1 MFRAARLVVFGALL
15 GVTGCQVR
23 VSQEALDLSALD
35 VSSIDLRSA
44 SGAVT
49 VTAGE
54 RLSVVRGA
62 ESGLPGFEFR
72 HDVQNGVLTLDERC
86 PLPRTC
92 AVTTTITMPAHLGLS
107 VALDSGTVNLS
118 GLSGAVDITGD
129 GLTVSGTALRSS
141 ALTASVDNGVV
152 ALELEDPPREVF
164 IWVGSGEVA
173 LNVPAG
179 AYLLDVEAPLGELR
193 LVNVVHD
200 PASDLTLSAV
210 VDVGDLAVEGEVA
223 LTE

>member
-1 MFRAARLVVFGALL
+1 MNRAARLVVLGAL
-15 GVTGCQVR
+15 GGMTGCEVQ
-23 VSQEALDLSALD
+23 VSQEALDLSGLD
-35 VSSIDLRSA
+35 VSRIEVSSV

-54 RLSVVRGA
+54 TLSVVRSA
-62 ESGLPGFEFR
+62 ESGVPGFEFR
-72 HDVQNGVLTLDERC
+72 HRARDGVLILEERC

-92 AVTTTITMPAHLGLS
+92 AVTTAITMPAHLDLA
-107 VALDSGTVNLS
+107 VALDSGQVALE
-118 GLSGAVDITGD
+118 GLSGAVDITGE
-129 GLTVSGTALRSS
+129 GLTVSGVAMRSS
-141 ALTASVDNGVV
+141 ALTMSVDNGTVDM
-152 ALELEDPPREVF
+152 ELEDPPRAVF
-164 IWVGSGEVA
+164 FWVGSGEVN

-210 VDVGDLAVEGEVA
+210 VDVGDLAVEGEVITA
-223 LTE
+223 E

>member
-1 MFRAARLVVFGALL
+1 MIRAARCMVLGALV
-15 GVTGCQVR
+15 GVAGCGVH
-23 VSQEALDLSALD
+23 VSEEALDLAALD
-35 VSSIDLRSA
+35 LSRVVVDSA

-49 VTAGE
+49 VTAGDT
-54 RLSVVRGA
+54 LSVVRSA

-72 HDVQNGVLTLDERC
+72 HRVQDGALLLEERC

-92 AVTTTITMPAHLGLS
+92 AVTTTITTPAHLDLDLTLGSGQVELEGL
-107 VALDSGTVNLS
+107 N
-118 GLSGAVDITGD
+118 GAVDITGE
-129 GLTVSGTALRSS
+129 GLTVNGIALRSS
-141 ALTASVDNGVV
+141 AITASLDSGTV
-152 ALELEDPPREVF
+152 ALELEDPPRAVF
-164 IWVGSGEVA
+164 IWVGSGEVN

-223 LTE
+223 LAE

>member
-1 MFRAARLVVFGALL
+1 MFRAARSMVLGALV
-15 GVTGCQVR
+15 GMAGCEVQ

-35 VSSIDLRSA
+35 VTRVELRSA

-54 RLSVVRGA
+54 ALAVVRSA

-72 HDVQNGVLTLDERC
+72 HVERDGVLILEERC

-92 AVTTTITMPAHLGLS
+92 AVTTAITMPAHLDLS
-107 VALDSGTVNLS
+107 VALDSGQVALE
-118 GLSGAVDITGD
+118 GLSGAVDISGE
-129 GLTVSGTALRSS
+129 GLTVSGAAMRSS
-141 ALTASVDNGVV
+141 VLMMSIDNGTVD
-152 ALELEDPPREVF
+152 LELEDPPREVF
-164 IWVGSGEVA
+164 VWVGSGEVN

-210 VDVGDLAVEGEVA
+210 VDVGDLAVEGEVVTA
-223 LTE
+223 E

>member
-1 MFRAARLVVFGALL
+1 MFRAARWMVLGAL
-15 GVTGCQVR
+15 GGMTGCQVQ
-23 VSQEALDLSALD
+23 VSQEVLDLSGLDVTRLD
-35 VSSIDLRSA
+35 VSSV

-54 RLSVVRGA
+54 TLAVERSA
-62 ESGLPGFEFR
+62 ESGVPGFEFR
-72 HDVQNGVLTLDERC
+72 HNERDGVLTLEERC

-92 AVTTTITMPAHLGLS
+92 AVTTTITMPAHLDLS
-107 VALDSGTVNLS
+107 VDLRSGQVNLE
-118 GLSGAVDITGD
+118 GLSGSVDITGE
-129 GLTVSGTALRSS
+129 GLTVSGAALRSS
-141 ALTASVDNGVV
+141 ALTMNIDNGTV

-164 IWVGSGEVA
+164 IWVGSGEVN

-179 AYLLDVEAPLGELR
+179 VYLLDVEAPLGELR

-210 VDVGDLAVEGEVA
+210 VDVGDLAVEGEV
-223 LTE
+223 LTAE